1 MKPSKLLLVLAFVAF
16 AGAVHAQRMPYGPPI
31 TLEEAKKL
39 VAAGQIEHRKIN
51 APVGVAIAVV
61 DSACNLVLLER
72 MDNTNHGVP
81 HIAEDKA
88 YTACAFRVNTKNS
101 QDFMAK
107 GGNGLIL
114 LKLRGFT
121 PIEGGEPII
130 VSGRTVGAIG
140 VSGAS
145 SAEDAQIAK
154 AAIEA
159 LAK

>member
-1 MKPSKLLLVLAFVAF
+1 MSLSKPLLVLALCAL
-16 AGAVHAQRMPYGPPI
+16 AGAVQAQRMPYGAPI
-31 TLEEAKKL
+31 ALDDARRV
-39 VAAGQIEHRKIN
+39 VAAGQAEHKKIN
-51 APVGVAIAVV
+51 APVGVAIAIV

-88 YTACAFRVNTKNS
+88 YTACAFRVNTKSS
-101 QDFMAK
+101 QEFMAK

-130 VSGRTVGAIG
+130 VGGRTVGAIG
-140 VSGAS
+140 VSGGS

-154 AAIEA
+154 AAVEA